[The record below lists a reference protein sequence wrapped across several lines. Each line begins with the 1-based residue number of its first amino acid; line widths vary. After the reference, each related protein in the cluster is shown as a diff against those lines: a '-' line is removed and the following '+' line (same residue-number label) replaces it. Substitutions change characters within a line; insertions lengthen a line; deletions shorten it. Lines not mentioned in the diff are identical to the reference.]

1 MTPIF
6 KLLANKKDVTKL
18 INMDAFFISF
28 KDEAGSVSD
37 EITLKIQGS
46 FKKPSYEDEL
56 QLWIGTKEKDL
67 FFCGVFKVQT
77 STYNKGKSIYMSI
90 TATGADFSKNLKVK
104 RSLSYENVSIKKI
117 VEIVASRH
125 NLEVSSDFDDI
136 YVVHL
141 EQTNESDLHFLKRL
155 AQEDNA
161 IFSIKNNTVIFKKK
175 IKNNKKSKDLPRFSL
190 DEDECENVSIEN
202 TNKTL
207 YNSCKAIWRD
217 TKENIQKSITVGSGE
232 PIKVIKDSFENV
244 AQAKLKARAALEKA
258 NAGLKSGSI
267 ACYGFEIYAGGI
279 LDLTG
284 TYDDDGDYDIK
295 RVDHTVD
302 ESGWNIN
309 IEIDN

>member
-1 MTPIF
+1 M
-6 KLLANKKDVTKL
+6 
-18 INMDAFFISF
+18 
-28 KDEAGSVSD
+28 
-37 EITLKIQGS
+37 
-46 FKKPSYEDEL
+46 
-56 QLWIGTKEKDL
+56 
-67 FFCGVFKVQT
+67 
-77 STYNKGKSIYMSI
+77 KSIITIFDRVLIFYMRI

-232 PIKVIKDSFENV
+232 PIKVIKDSYENV

-284 TYDDDGDYDIK
+284 TYDDETILPYG
-295 RVDHTVD
+295 VSGFTVYGYPR
-302 ESGWNIN
+302 ETIN
-309 IEIDN
+309 ETDAGFLSSISLKILSSSITINSASDRTLLI